1 MRKELLFTVF
11 VSVAFIFLQAFWI
24 VRMYQRYEEQY
35 TEQVNKA
42 FLDAIGKEVEL
53 RIRYVEE
60 FKTPI
65 LIKPTG
71 CVSEKERTGYKG
83 DTIDL
88 VLLKQNDIVRN
99 VSEFLAQLEQD
110 ELLSSRVSPVLPVID
125 SLLRE
130 ELSGLKIDH
139 YLSLYDKE
147 GKMVDSLGNTS
158 LRGER
163 RVIKVREAIG
173 TKGLLF
179 MQIESK
185 LPYDAILSKM
195 FYSLLVFALIIM
207 FVVGCLIHQLR
218 VIRQKDELLER
229 REVSVNGIVHDLKS
243 PLNALVTLTG
253 WLMETESDLRK
264 KELMAEV
271 IKRAGHQTA
280 QIESILVCA
289 RGAAQPIVLN
299 KTEINPEEIV
309 QAAIDDIC
317 VELKAKPHSIEVI
330 NEASGLTCLGDRGY
344 LENVM
349 KNLIE
354 NALKYADDGVKIQIE
369 ITRISQGIQ
378 IKVKDNGWGIAPK
391 YQKKLFNQYYQV
403 PREAL
408 RMRKGYGIGLA
419 YVRHIIRAHGG
430 KIQFKSRENEGSVFT
445 FYIPEK

>member
-110 ELLSSRVSPVLPVID
+110 ELLSNRMFPVLPVID

-147 GKMVDSLGNTS
+147 GT
-158 LRGER
+158 
-163 RVIKVREAIG
+163 
-173 TKGLLF
+173 LLCGG
-179 MQIESK
+179 SVG
-185 LPYDAILSKM
+185 LSK
-195 FYSLLVFALIIM
+195 YGKL
-207 FVVGCLIHQLR
+207 
-218 VIRQKDELLER
+218 
-229 REVSVNGIVHDLKS
+229 
-243 PLNALVTLTG
+243 
-253 WLMETESDLRK
+253 
-264 KELMAEV
+264 
-271 IKRAGHQTA
+271 
-280 QIESILVCA
+280 
-289 RGAAQPIVLN
+289 
-299 KTEINPEEIV
+299 
-309 QAAIDDIC
+309 
-317 VELKAKPHSIEVI
+317 
-330 NEASGLTCLGDRGY
+330 SGRRGY
-344 LENVM
+344 FLC
-349 KNLIE
+349 K
-354 NALKYADDGVKIQIE
+354 
-369 ITRISQGIQ
+369 
-378 IKVKDNGWGIAPK
+378 
-391 YQKKLFNQYYQV
+391 
-403 PREAL
+403 
-408 RMRKGYGIGLA
+408 
-419 YVRHIIRAHGG
+419 
-430 KIQFKSRENEGSVFT
+430 
-445 FYIPEK
+445 

>member
-1 MRKELLFTVF
+1 
-11 VSVAFIFLQAFWI
+11 
-24 VRMYQRYEEQY
+24 
-35 TEQVNKA
+35 
-42 FLDAIGKEVEL
+42 
-53 RIRYVEE
+53 
-60 FKTPI
+60 
-65 LIKPTG
+65 
-71 CVSEKERTGYKG
+71 
-83 DTIDL
+83 
-88 VLLKQNDIVRN
+88 
-99 VSEFLAQLEQD
+99 
-110 ELLSSRVSPVLPVID
+110 
-125 SLLRE
+125 
-130 ELSGLKIDH
+130 
-139 YLSLYDKE
+139 
-147 GKMVDSLGNTS
+147 MVDSLGNTS

-408 RMRKGYGIGLA
+408 RMSGILSGHMVVKSSSRAVRMKEVYLRFIFRKNKVWRQKLKFFLLMMILRLDVFVPSSYRKKA
-419 YVRHIIRAHGG
+419 TKFFIR
-430 KIQFKSRENEGSVFT
+430 
-445 FYIPEK
+445 PL

>member
-1 MRKELLFTVF
+1 MEHPLNQFKYCPKCRSAAFEIHNEKSKQCTDCGFVYYFNPSSATV
-11 VSVAFIFLQAFWI
+11 
-24 VRMYQRYEEQY
+24 
-35 TEQVNKA
+35 
-42 FLDAIGKEVEL
+42 
-53 RIRYVEE
+53 
-60 FKTPI
+60 
-65 LIKPTG
+65 
-71 CVSEKERTGYKG
+71 
-83 DTIDL
+83 
-88 VLLKQNDIVRN
+88 
-99 VSEFLAQLEQD
+99 
-110 ELLSSRVSPVLPVID
+110 
-125 SLLRE
+125 
-130 ELSGLKIDH
+130 
-139 YLSLYDKE
+139 
-147 GKMVDSLGNTS
+147 
-158 LRGER
+158 
-163 RVIKVREAIG
+163 
-173 TKGLLF
+173 
-179 MQIESK
+179 
-185 LPYDAILSKM
+185 
-195 FYSLLVFALIIM
+195 ALI
-207 FVVGCLIHQLR
+207 LNE
-218 VIRQKDELLER
+218 KDELLVCR
-229 REVSVNGIVHDLKS
+229 R
-243 PLNALVTLTG
+243 A
-253 WLMETESDLRK
+253 
-264 KELMAEV
+264 KEPAN
-271 IKRAGHQTA
+271 
-280 QIESILVCA
+280 A